1 MSPRYPKDRRK
12 DYYLL
17 SLEAVLHVKTNGLTA
32 AILNLKG
39 AVDLL
44 FDFAEKD
51 TFILNKKLV
60 IFYSIEIRPIT

>member
-51 TFILNKKLV
+51 TFNKKNVMCFLG
-60 IFYSIEIRPIT
+60 IRALI